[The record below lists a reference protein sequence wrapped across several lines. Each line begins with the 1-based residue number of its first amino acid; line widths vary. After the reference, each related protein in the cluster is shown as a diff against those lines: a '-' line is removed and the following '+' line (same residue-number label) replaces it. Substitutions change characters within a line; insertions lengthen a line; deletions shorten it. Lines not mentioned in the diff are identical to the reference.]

1 MADATPAAAAGSI
14 GAAGIRAGTG
24 PDTRAPAPATR
35 RASKLAQFSWA
46 LCDASRVPYNV
57 LVNIFVFSAYYT
69 SAVSANGV
77 EGQARW
83 SFITAAGAIIVA
95 LTAPVL
101 GAIADAGGRRKP
113 WLAATYVIGVPAM
126 MLLWF
131 ATPGM
136 TSGLVFISIAV
147 ILGNLFY
154 EYSQIFANAM
164 LPNVVPPERI
174 GFLSGA
180 GLAVGNLSGI
190 VLFCFFLFAWSW
202 NPAPLFGLDL
212 GQHEPER
219 AVGILAGIWA
229 VLFCLPLFFFTP
241 DSPGTSRTMGQ
252 AISHGVGSLV
262 QTVRKI
268 RNYRNVA
275 TFLVARVLFYEGF
288 IVLMLFTG
296 VFASGILKWTSTML
310 IVQGLANSVA
320 AAIAGFFAG
329 WLDTRIGSKAA
340 TIFFVVGCLLANLV
354 LCSVTPD
361 TAFFVH
367 IDPAASAT
375 GGLFPTLPDKVFLV
389 TQCSIAFVVT
399 GGLATGRSLMAK
411 ISPQSM
417 LNEFFGLFAMSG
429 TATSFI
435 GPAVIGVLTLVF
447 QSQRVGVA
455 VGLFFLVAGLFVMFK
470 VREEPTPG

>member
-1 MADATPAAAAGSI
+1 MAEATPAAAGSI
-14 GAAGIRAGTG
+14 GAVGAHAGTAPG
-24 PDTRAPAPATR
+24 GAVARAAAP
-35 RASKLAQFSWA
+35 ASKLAQFSWA

-69 SAVSANGV
+69 SAVSPNAV

-180 GLAVGNLSGI
+180 GLAVGNLAGI

-229 VLFCLPLFFFTP
+229 ILFCLPLFFFTP
-241 DSPGTSRTMGQ
+241 DSPGTSRTLGQ
-252 AISHGVGSLV
+252 AVSHGIGSLV
-262 QTVRKI
+262 ETIRKI

-340 TIFFVVGCLLANLV
+340 TIFFVVGCLVANVV
-354 LCSVTPD
+354 LCSVTTD
-361 TAFFVH
+361 TVFFVH
-367 IDPAASAT
+367 IDPAASST

-411 ISPQSM
+411 ISPRSM

-435 GPAVIGVLTLVF
+435 GPALIGVLTLAF

-455 VGLFFLVAGLFVMFK
+455 VGLFFLAAGLLVMFK

>member
-1 MADATPAAAAGSI
+1 MPDATPATAAGPSAANGLNAAAGAAASVGVR
-14 GAAGIRAGTG
+14 GAK
-24 PDTRAPAPATR
+24 
-35 RASKLAQFSWA
+35 ASKLAQFSWA

-69 SAVSANGV
+69 SAVSSNGV

-136 TSGLVFISIAV
+136 QSGLVFISIAV

-212 GQHEPER
+212 AQHEPER

-252 AISHGVGSLV
+252 AISHGIGSLV
-262 QTVRKI
+262 QTIRKI

-329 WLDTRIGSKAA
+329 WLDTRIGSRAA
-340 TIFFVVGCLLANLV
+340 TIFFVIGCLVANLV
-354 LCSVTPD
+354 LCSVT
-361 TAFFVH
+361 TEMVFFVH
-367 IDPAASAT
+367 IEPLDFAT
-375 GGLFPTLPDKVFLV
+375 RGLFPTLPDKVFLV

-447 QSQRVGVA
+447 QSQRVGVG
-455 VGLFFLVAGLFVMFK
+455 VGLFFLVAGLLVMFK

>member
-1 MADATPAAAAGSI
+1 MANINPVAAAS
-14 GAAGIRAGTG
+14 
-24 PDTRAPAPATR
+24 PAPA
-35 RASKLAQFSWA
+35 RAVANTSKLAQFSWT

-57 LVNIFVFSAYYT
+57 LVNIFVFSAYFT
-69 SAVSANGV
+69 SAVSSNGV

-83 SFITAAGAIIVA
+83 SFITAVGAIVVA

-136 TSGLVFISIAV
+136 QSGLVWMALAV

-164 LPNVVPPERI
+164 LPNIVPPARI

-190 VLFCFFLFAWSW
+190 LLFCFYLFAWSW
-202 NPAPLFGLDL
+202 NPSPLFGFDL
-212 GQHEPER
+212 SQHEPER

-229 VLFCLPLFFFTP
+229 ILFGLPLFFFTP
-241 DSPGTSRTMGQ
+241 DSPGTSRSMGQ
-252 AISHGVGSLV
+252 AISHGLSNLV
-262 QTVRKI
+262 QTIRKVRTF
-268 RNYRNVA
+268 RNVGI
-275 TFLVARVLFYEGF
+275 FLIARVLFYEGF

-296 VFASGILKWTSTML
+296 VFAAGILKWTPDML

-320 AAIAGFFAG
+320 AAVAGFFAG

-340 TIFFVVGCLLANLV
+340 TIFFVIGCLLANLV

-367 IDPAASAT
+367 IDPASSAT

-411 ISPQSM
+411 IAPPSM

-435 GPAVIGVLTLVF
+435 GPVAIGVLTLVF

-455 VGLFFLVAGLFVMFK
+455 VGLVFLLAGLLVMFK
-470 VREEPTPG
+470 VKEEPTPG

>member
-1 MADATPAAAAGSI
+1 MAEAPLVAASTAANPLADASAKPAAG
-14 GAAGIRAGTG
+14 R
-24 PDTRAPAPATR
+24 
-35 RASKLAQFSWA
+35 LAQLAWA
-46 LCDASRVPYNV
+46 LCDGSRVPYNV

-69 SAVSANGV
+69 STVIADGV

-83 SFITAAGAIIVA
+83 SFITATGAIIVA
-95 LTAPVL
+95 LTAPLL

-113 WLAATYVIGVPAM
+113 WLAATYVVGVPAM

-136 TSGLVFISIAV
+136 TSGLWLISVAV
-147 ILGNLFY
+147 IVGNLFY

-164 LPNVVPPERI
+164 LPNVAPRERI

-190 VLFCFFLFAWSW
+190 LLFCFFLFAWSW
-202 NPAPLFGLDL
+202 NPSPLFGLDL
-212 GQHEPER
+212 SQHEPER

-229 VLFCLPLFFFTP
+229 VLFCLPLFFVTP
-241 DSPGTSRTMGQ
+241 DSPGTSRTAGQ
-252 AISHGVGSLV
+252 AVSHGLRSLAE
-262 QTVRKI
+262 TIRKI
-268 RNYRNVA
+268 RNYRNIV
-275 TFLVARVLFYEGF
+275 TFLIARVLFYEGF

-296 VFASGILKWTSTML
+296 VFAAGILKWTPTML

-329 WLDTRIGSKAA
+329 WLDTRIGSKGA
-340 TIFFVVGCLLANLV
+340 TIFFVAGCLLANLV
-354 LCSVTPD
+354 MCSVT
-361 TAFFVH
+361 TGMVFFVP
-367 IDPAASAT
+367 IDVAATST

-389 TQCSIAFVVT
+389 TQCAIAFVVT

-411 ISPQSM
+411 ISPPSM

-435 GPAVIGVLTLVF
+435 GPLAIGVLTLLF
-447 QSQRVGVA
+447 HSQRVGVA
-455 VGLFFLVAGLFVMFK
+455 VGLVFLVAGLLVMFK

>member
-1 MADATPAAAAGSI
+1 MADAALATAAANPVA
-14 GAAGIRAGTG
+14 GAANN
-24 PDTRAPAPATR
+24 
-35 RASKLAQFSWA
+35 SKVAQFAWA
-46 LCDASRVPYNV
+46 LCDGSRVPYNV
-57 LVNIFVFSAYYT
+57 LVNIFVFSAYFST
-69 SAVSANGV
+69 SVIPNGV

-131 ATPGM
+131 AKPGM
-136 TSGLVFISIAV
+136 TDGLLWIGVAV

-164 LPNVVPPERI
+164 LPNIVRPERI

-180 GLAVGNLSGI
+180 GLAVGNLSG
-190 VLFCFFLFAWSW
+190 VLLFCFFLFAWSW
-202 NPAPLFGLDL
+202 NPTPLFGFDPA
-212 GQHEPER
+212 QHEPER

-229 VLFCLPLFFFTP
+229 LLFCLPLFFLTP
-241 DSPGTSRTMGQ
+241 DSPSTSRSAGQ
-252 AISHGVGSLV
+252 AISQGLRNLRE
-262 QTVRKI
+262 TVRKI
-268 RNYRNVA
+268 RNFRNVV
-275 TFLVARVLFYEGF
+275 TFLIARVLFYEGF

-329 WLDTRIGSKAA
+329 WLDTRIGSRRA
-340 TIFFVVGCLLANLV
+340 TIFFVVGCLVANLV
-354 LCSVTPD
+354 LCSVT
-361 TAFFVH
+361 TEMVFFVP
-367 IDPAASAT
+367 IDVAATST
-375 GGLFPTLPDKVFLV
+375 GGLYPTLPDKIFLV
-389 TQCSIAFVVT
+389 TQCAIAFVVT

-411 ISPQSM
+411 ISPPSM

-435 GPAVIGVLTLVF
+435 GPAAIGVLTLMF
-447 QSQRVGVA
+447 NSQRIGVA
-455 VGLFFLVAGLFVMFK
+455 VGLVFLVSGLAVMFK

>member
-1 MADATPAAAAGSI
+1 MADTALAAAAT
-14 GAAGIRAGTG
+14 GARSGAR
-24 PDTRAPAPATR
+24 PVAT
-35 RASKLAQFSWA
+35 SKVSQFAWA
-46 LCDASRVPYNV
+46 LCDGSRVPYNV
-57 LVNIFVFSAYYT
+57 LVNIFVFSAYF
-69 SAVSANGV
+69 SSVVIPDPVA
-77 EGQARW
+77 GQARW

-136 TSGLVFISIAV
+136 TDGLLWIGVAV

-164 LPNVVPPERI
+164 LPNIAPPERI

-190 VLFCFFLFAWSW
+190 LLFCFFLFAWSW
-202 NPAPLFGLDL
+202 NSNPLFGFAAA
-212 GQHEPER
+212 QHEPER

-229 VLFCLPLFFFTP
+229 VLFCLPLFFLTP
-241 DSPGTSRTMGQ
+241 DSPSTSRSAGQ
-252 AISHGVGSLV
+252 AISQGLRNLAE
-262 QTVRKI
+262 TIRKI
-268 RNYRNVA
+268 RNFRNVV

-320 AAIAGFFAG
+320 AATAGFFAG

-340 TIFFVVGCLLANLV
+340 TIFFIVGCRDRQSGAV
-354 LCSVTPD
+354 LGD
-361 TAFFVH
+361 H
-367 IDPAASAT
+367 RD
-375 GGLFPTLPDKVFLV
+375 
-389 TQCSIAFVVT
+389 
-399 GGLATGRSLMAK
+399 
-411 ISPQSM
+411 
-417 LNEFFGLFAMSG
+417 
-429 TATSFI
+429 
-435 GPAVIGVLTLVF
+435 GVLRPDRRGRDLDGRAVSHAARQDF
-447 QSQRVGVA
+447 PRHPVRDRLRGDRWAGDRAVA
-455 VGLFFLVAGLFVMFK
+455 DGQDFAAVDAQ
-470 VREEPTPG
+470 

>member
-1 MADATPAAAAGSI
+1 MANATPAAVAGSASATGPNTAAGAPNAAGSR
-14 GAAGIRAGTG
+14 GVK
-24 PDTRAPAPATR
+24 
-35 RASKLAQFSWA
+35 ASKLAQFSWA

-136 TSGLVFISIAV
+136 QSGLVFIGVAV

-202 NPAPLFGLDL
+202 NPTPLFGLDL
-212 GQHEPER
+212 ARHEPER

-252 AISHGVGSLV
+252 AVSHGIRSLIE
-262 QTVRKI
+262 TIRKI

-329 WLDTRIGSKAA
+329 WLDTRIGSKGA
-340 TIFFVVGCLLANLV
+340 TIVFVVGCLIANLV
-354 LCSVTPD
+354 LCSVTTD
-361 TAFFVH
+361 MVFFVH
-367 IDPAASAT
+367 IDPAAAAT

-429 TATSFI
+429 TATSFV

-455 VGLFFLVAGLFVMFK
+455 VGLFFLVAGLLVMFK

>member
-1 MADATPAAAAGSI
+1 MSEANPATVAGPAVTAGSI
-14 GAAGIRAGTG
+14 
-24 PDTRAPAPATR
+24 TRAAV
-35 RASKLAQFSWA
+35 SKRAQFSWA

-57 LVNIFVFSAYYT
+57 LVNIFVFSAYFT
-69 SAVSANGV
+69 STVSANGV

-83 SFITAAGAIIVA
+83 SFITAVGAIIVA
-95 LTAPVL
+95 LTAPLL

-136 TSGLVFISIAV
+136 TSGLMWISIAV

-164 LPNVVPPERI
+164 LPNVVPPEKI

-190 VLFCFFLFAWSW
+190 ILFCFFLFAWSW
-202 NPAPLFGLDL
+202 NPSPLFGLDL
-212 GQHEPER
+212 SQHEPER

-229 VLFCLPLFFFTP
+229 ILFCLPLFFFTP
-241 DSPGTSRTMGQ
+241 DSPGTSRSMSQ

-262 QTVRKI
+262 QTIRRVRDF
-268 RNYRNVA
+268 RNVG
-275 TFLVARVLFYEGF
+275 TFLIARVLFYEGF

-296 VFASGILKWTSTML
+296 VFAAGILKWTATML
-310 IVQGLANSVA
+310 IMQGLANSVA

-329 WLDTRIGSKAA
+329 WLDTRIGSKRA
-340 TIFFVVGCLLANLV
+340 TMFFVAGCLLANLV
-354 LCSVTPD
+354 LCSVTTD
-361 TAFFVH
+361 MVFFVH
-367 IDPAASAT
+367 IDAAASST
-375 GGLFPTLPDKVFLV
+375 GGLFPTLPDKIFFV
-389 TQCSIAFVVT
+389 TQMSIAFVVT

-411 ISPQSM
+411 ISPKSM

-435 GPAVIGVLTLVF
+435 GPLVIGVLTLMF

-455 VGLFFLVAGLFVMFK
+455 VGLFFLVAGLLVMFK
-470 VREEPTPG
+470 VREAPTPG

>member
-1 MADATPAAAAGSI
+1 MPDATPATAAGPSAANGLNAAAGATGFV
-14 GAAGIRAGTG
+14 GARGAK
-24 PDTRAPAPATR
+24 
-35 RASKLAQFSWA
+35 ASKLAQFSWA

-69 SAVSANGV
+69 SAVSSNGV

-136 TSGLVFISIAV
+136 QSGLVLISIAV

-212 GQHEPER
+212 AQHEPER

-252 AISHGVGSLV
+252 AISHGIGSLV
-262 QTVRKI
+262 QTIRKI

-329 WLDTRIGSKAA
+329 WLDTRIGSRAA
-340 TIFFVVGCLLANLV
+340 TIFFVIGCLVANLV
-354 LCSVTPD
+354 LCSVT
-361 TAFFVH
+361 TEMVFFVH
-367 IDPAASAT
+367 IDPLASAT
-375 GGLFPTLPDKVFLV
+375 GGLFPSLPDKVFLV

-447 QSQRVGVA
+447 QSQRVGVG
-455 VGLFFLVAGLFVMFK
+455 VGLFFLVAGLLVMFK

>member
-1 MADATPAAAAGSI
+1 M
-14 GAAGIRAGTG
+14 
-24 PDTRAPAPATR
+24 
-35 RASKLAQFSWA
+35 
-46 LCDASRVPYNV
+46 PYNV
-57 LVNIFVFSAYYT
+57 LVNIFVFSAYFST
-69 SAVSANGV
+69 VVIPNGV

-131 ATPGM
+131 AKPGM
-136 TSGLVFISIAV
+136 TDGLVWIGVAV

-164 LPNVVPPERI
+164 LPNIVPPERI

-180 GLAVGNLSGI
+180 GLPSATCRESCCSAFSCSPG
-190 VLFCFFLFAWSW
+190 
-202 NPAPLFGLDL
+202 
-212 GQHEPER
+212 
-219 AVGILAGIWA
+219 AGIQRRCSA
-229 VLFCLPLFFFTP
+229 STRPSTSPSARSAFSRASGPSCSACRCSSLRRIRRAPRVQPGRLFRRDCAIWRRRFERSAITA
-241 DSPGTSRTMGQ
+241 TSC
-252 AISHGVGSLV
+252 
-262 QTVRKI
+262 
-268 RNYRNVA
+268 

-296 VFASGILKWTSTML
+296 VFASGILKWTPTML

-340 TIFFVVGCLLANLV
+340 TICFVAGCLLANLV
-354 LCSVTPD
+354 LCSVTPEM
-361 TAFFVH
+361 AFFVPDRRGRDLDRRPVSH
-367 IDPAASAT
+367 AA
-375 GGLFPTLPDKVFLV
+375 GQDLPGHPVLHRFR
-389 TQCSIAFVVT
+389 
-399 GGLATGRSLMAK
+399 GNGRSGDGPVARWRRFRH
-411 ISPQSM
+411 PPM

-435 GPAVIGVLTLVF
+435 GPAAIGVLTLVF
-447 QSQRVGVA
+447 NSQRIGVA
-455 VGLFFLVAGLFVMFK
+455 VGLVFLVAGLAVMFK
-470 VREEPTPG
+470 VREEPTRWLKTRKPSIAGRLREGSSGIRPTDAPPQPPGD

>member
-1 MADATPAAAAGSI
+1 MTNATSAAAATPV
-14 GAAGIRAGTG
+14 AGIG
-24 PDTRAPAPATR
+24 
-35 RASKLAQFSWA
+35 ASKLAQFSWA

-69 SAVSANGV
+69 SSVSANGV

-95 LTAPVL
+95 ITAPVL

-136 TSGLVFISIAV
+136 QSGLVFISIAV

-212 GQHEPER
+212 AQHEPER

-252 AISHGVGSLV
+252 AISHGIGSLI

-268 RNYRNVA
+268 GNYRNVA

-329 WLDTRIGSKAA
+329 WLDTRIGSRAA

-354 LCSVTPD
+354 LCSVT
-361 TAFFVH
+361 TEMVFFVH
-367 IDPAASAT
+367 IDPAGAST
-375 GGLFPTLPDKVFLV
+375 GGLYPTLPDKVFLV

-411 ISPQSM
+411 ISPKSM

-455 VGLFFLVAGLFVMFK
+455 VGLFFLVAGLLVMFK

>member
-1 MADATPAAAAGSI
+1 MANINPAVAASGATNARAAG
-14 GAAGIRAGTG
+14 T
-24 PDTRAPAPATR
+24 
-35 RASKLAQFSWA
+35 SKLAQFSWT

-57 LVNIFVFSAYYT
+57 LVNIFVFSAYFT

-83 SFITAAGAIIVA
+83 SFITAVGAIIVA

-136 TSGLVFISIAV
+136 QSGLMWIAVAV

-164 LPNVVPPERI
+164 LPNIVPPSRI

-190 VLFCFFLFAWSW
+190 VLFCFYLFAWSW
-202 NPAPLFGLDL
+202 NSTPLFGFDL
-212 GQHEPER
+212 ARHEPER
-219 AVGILAGIWA
+219 AVGVLAGIWA
-229 VLFCLPLFFFTP
+229 ILFALPLFFFTP
-241 DSPGTSRTMGQ
+241 DSPGTQRSMGE
-252 AISHGVGSLV
+252 AISHGLGSLV
-262 QTVRKI
+262 QTIRKV
-268 RNYRNVA
+268 RNYRNVGI
-275 TFLVARVLFYEGF
+275 FLIARVLFYEGF

-296 VFASGILKWTSTML
+296 VFASGILKWTSDML

-329 WLDTRIGSKAA
+329 WLDTRIGSKPA
-340 TIFFVVGCLLANLV
+340 TIFFVIGCLIANLV
-354 LCSVTPD
+354 LCSVT
-361 TAFFVH
+361 TEMVFFVP
-367 IDPAASAT
+367 IDTVATST

-411 ISPQSM
+411 IAPQSM

-435 GPAVIGVLTLVF
+435 GPAAIGVLTLVF
-447 QSQRVGVA
+447 QSQRIGVA
-455 VGLFFLVAGLFVMFK
+455 VGLVFLVAGLLVMFK